1 MDPILSRLMVR
12 DIPPVPKDVVE
23 AFETGTITHV
33 PIEERSR
40 ILTDPSLRMENGIHE
55 SIDGTVQVAVSCHM
69 EGVTL
74 EMIEWWGWWSP
85 GDSDRFRAWLP
96 DSNIR
101 LTYSEEDADYFRSP
115 YFPGFRPVTLYPE
128 QVVGDIP
135 MPFRI
140 DMYPPDEFGFT
151 DDVIVSAGDP
161 LVYCCRLGAK
171 KGRIMYSWFVYMFF
185 PEGDGCRFSAR
196 FWVGS
201 PEGNRFLKIL
211 LLNRRRMSALG
222 IGCYR
227 EYTSLPGVLPELYA
241 IYGGKV

>member
-12 DIPPVPKDVVE
+12 DIPPVPKDVME

-74 EMIEWWGWWSP
+74 KMIEWWGWWFP

-151 DDVIVSAGDP
+151 DDVIASYYNSA
-161 LVYCCRLGAK
+161 Y
-171 KGRIMYSWFVYMFF
+171 
-185 PEGDGCRFSAR
+185 
-196 FWVGS
+196 
-201 PEGNRFLKIL
+201 
-211 LLNRRRMSALG
+211 
-222 IGCYR
+222 
-227 EYTSLPGVLPELYA
+227 
-241 IYGGKV
+241 

>member
-55 SIDGTVQVAVSCHM
+55 NIDGTVQVAVSCYM

-74 EMIEWWGWWSP
+74 EMIEWWGWWFP

-96 DSNIR
+96 DSNVR

-151 DDVIVSAGDP
+151 DDVIASAGDP

-201 PEGNRFLKIL
+201 PEGNRILKIL

-227 EYTSLPGVLPELYA
+227 EYISLPGVLPELYA